1 MNSTLVYLVVIIL
14 VAMVILSIDKN
25 SDLLR
30 IEGFDESS
38 QEAVG
43 EGAST
48 YYHWGYHP
56 IVQKE
61 HREQKRY
68 KKHHKDEKYC
78 DEDIYIHHKDRCG
91 KIMGKCPIYDHPDID
106 KFVLKS
112 SVKPCEDLSKY
123 AKKSDM
129 CPCVDM
135 KKYIKKSEI
144 PACPKVPDLRD
155 YVLKSQIPSCP
166 NIKCP
171 ECPICPRNSCSKE
184 RVKEVIRIEDHPHF
198 GNYVRKERVE
208 ELREKLRQCREN
220 NSSLVQG
227 DNGVVAYNNQY
238 CSV

>member
-1 MNSTLVYLVVIIL
+1 MNSTLVYLIIIIL
-14 VAMVILSIDKN
+14 VAVVILSIDHK

-56 IVQKE
+56 IVRKE
-61 HREQKRY
+61 HREHK
-68 KKHHKDEKYC
+68 KHHNKHHKDGEYC
-78 DEDIYIHHKDRCG
+78 DEDIFIHRKDRCSR
-91 KIMGKCPIYDHPDID
+91 IMDKCPIYDHPDID

-112 SVKPCEDLSKY
+112 SIPPRADMSKY
-123 AKKSDM
+123 ARKSDM
-129 CPCVDM
+129 CPCKDM
-135 KKYIKKSEI
+135 KNYIKKSEI
-144 PACPKVPDLRD
+144 PPCPSVPDLRD
-155 YVLKSQIPSCP
+155 YVLKSEIPSCP
-166 NIKCP
+166 KIVCP
-171 ECPICPRNSCSKE
+171 ECPVAPRCTPRSRE
-184 RVKEVIRIEDHPHF
+184 REIIRIEDHPHF

-238 CSV
+238 CPV